1 MLLKNI
7 LIVLAFLWVQSG
19 AGRVNRQLL
28 YRIGAIIVPRHLHPT
43 RHNRGSLTVQ
53 CAKCQPTCNC
63 VFLYWASFP
72 GTNAVQMSFAKLKN
86 WKKSPR
92 NQGIQALTEIA
103 SRSSLTNSRNNHHKI
118 LNKDNFAA
126 LPRNHPNFE
135 KNKKNQ
141 HWTCFK
147 VNFNHQI
154 SF

>member
-1 MLLKNI
+1 MLLNNI

-28 YRIGAIIVPRHLHPT
+28 NRCYYCTPA
-43 RHNRGSLTVQ
+43 HNRGSLCSAPNANPRAIVYFYTEQ
-53 CAKCQPTCNC
+53 
-63 VFLYWASFP
+63 VFLALMLSRCP
-72 GTNAVQMSFAKLKN
+72 LQNEKN
-86 WKKSPR
+86 WKKSTR

-103 SRSSLTNSRNNHHKI
+103 SHSSHTNSRNNHHKI

-126 LPRNHPNFE
+126 LPRNHPSFE

-147 VNFNHQI
+147 VNFNNQI